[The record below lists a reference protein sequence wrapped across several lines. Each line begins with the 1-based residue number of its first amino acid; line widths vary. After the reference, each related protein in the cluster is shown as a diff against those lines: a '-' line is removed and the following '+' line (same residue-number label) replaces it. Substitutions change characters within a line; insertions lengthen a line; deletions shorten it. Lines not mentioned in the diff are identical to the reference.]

1 MLPPLLLL
9 PYVSSECHF
18 ICIYDVCHDV
28 ADSWG
33 ARVPVNTLKSKE
45 ACGSRIRS
53 GKNLDIPKSSDF
65 PPLLFKVT
73 HPNHVLCVQLLLG
86 FAIVDFHGTS

>member
-9 PYVSSECHF
+9 PYVSLECHF

-28 ADSWG
+28 VDSWG
-33 ARVPVNTLKSKE
+33 SHVPVNTLKSKE

-65 PPLLFKVT
+65 SPLAVQSDSSKPCFVCPVVT
-73 HPNHVLCVQLLLG
+73 WFCN
-86 FAIVDFHGTS
+86 S